1 MSVTRRLQT
10 SVSIWGWGERTPLAH
25 GGGTPLAASAEGA
38 WHPWV
43 QRDPIAGFDVPWKRL
58 VPITAVGK
66 RPRLCESEPL
76 SLSFKREVRRCHGPA
91 RARHTRETQ
100 RERVSE
106 PAAEAAPPPSGL
118 LLVPHRQEGPW
129 VRASGALRV
138 TEERSRESRRSS
150 RSPET
155 RIGGDAELGVR
166 SRREAVEDSG
176 AGRRQGA
183 GRCHL
188 PAQQTRASGFPAAS
202 PFCTFSAHPASR
214 PCGRRGARRRR
225 DRMTAAGS
233 QLQRPRGFVGETS
246 TQNDVE
252 DVRGP
257 RSRRGA
263 ASRTIE
269 TIRRELTN
277 SANGALAGKEV
288 DVAKELK

>member
-1 MSVTRRLQT
+1 M
-10 SVSIWGWGERTPLAH
+10 
-25 GGGTPLAASAEGA
+25 GGTPLAASAEGA

-43 QRDPIAGFDVPWKRL
+43 QQDPIAGFDVPWKRL

-76 SLSFKREVRRCHGPA
+76 SPSFKREVRRCHGPA

-100 RERVSE
+100 RECVSE
-106 PAAEAAPPPSGL
+106 PAAEAPPPPRIGSA
-118 LLVPHRQEGPW
+118 PCT
-129 VRASGALRV
+129 ASAGGALGQGERGPARHRG
-138 TEERSRESRRSS
+138 TKPGKQTFIPFPGDADRGRRGAGGSQPPRSCRGQRSRAPAGCGPLPPSRPADPSERL
-150 RSPET
+150 P
-155 RIGGDAELGVR
+155 
-166 SRREAVEDSG
+166 
-176 AGRRQGA
+176 RRQPLL
-183 GRCHL
+183 H
-188 PAQQTRASGFPAAS
+188 
-202 PFCTFSAHPASR
+202 FSAHPASR
-214 PCGRRGARRRR
+214 PCGRRGAGRRR

-246 TQNDVE
+246 TRNDVE